1 MDRALCS
8 AGLQISTR
16 YLQFSLRSASAAGG
30 RRWRASEKK
39 QRWRSWIQIGVECP
53 TSVLGGRRCL
63 AYGEI
68 QAFPIGLA
76 TCKLVQVVRW
86 AFGIGIHDDY
96 SKSRAV
102 WCEWISS
109 IAKYMLAGPCT
120 YSATVVWHLT
130 WRLGLGRIY
139 TDRMAAAQM

>member
-86 AFGIGIHDDY
+86 ALWDLGPEADDLMFPSSLQLSGVSAGI
-96 SKSRAV
+96 
-102 WCEWISS
+102 
-109 IAKYMLAGPCT
+109 AGADP
-120 YSATVVWHLT
+120 VNIEVHL
-130 WRLGLGRIY
+130 
-139 TDRMAAAQM
+139 